1 MSDIAVPPMSKDN
14 IKGIA
19 NKFRETIGF
28 SNKLYFPIVQF
39 LEYFL
44 EDLGYQMEIV
54 EDHELNGA
62 YAVTYPNE
70 KLLKIRES
78 VYNGAVNNNPRDR
91 FTLAHELG
99 HIILHP
105 IEIIGDLKLA
115 RTNDIIPAYRNPE
128 WQANTFAG
136 ELLAPGNLI
145 VGMDKE
151 EISERCK
158 ISLQAAGIRYSDVSG
173 ESLLHKKRATV

>member
-14 IKGIA
+14 IKDIV

-28 SNKLYFPIVQF
+28 SDELYFPIVYF
-39 LEYFL
+39 LEYCL
-44 EDLGYQMEIV
+44 QDLGYRMEIV
-54 EDHELNGA
+54 EDHELNEA
-62 YAVTYPNE
+62 YAITYPNE

-78 VYNGAVNNNPRDR
+78 VYVGAVKENPRDR

-105 IEIIGDLKLA
+105 IERVGDLKLA
-115 RTNDIIPAYRNPE
+115 RINDSIPIYRNPE

-136 ELLAPGNLI
+136 ELLAPSRLI
-145 VGMDKE
+145 TGMDEK
-151 EISERCK
+151 EISEKCK
-158 ISLQAAGIRYSDVSG
+158 ISLQAAKIRKSDVLG
-173 ESLLHKKRATV
+173 

>member
-1 MSDIAVPPMSKDN
+1 MSDIAVPPMSKDK
-14 IKGIA
+14 IKYIV
-19 NKFRETIGF
+19 NKFREIIGF
-28 SNKLYFPIVQF
+28 GDELYFPIVQF
-39 LEYFL
+39 LEYCL
-44 EDLGYQMEIV
+44 CELGYQMEIV
-54 EDHELNGA
+54 EDHELNRA
-62 YAVTYPNE
+62 YAITYSNE

-78 VYNGAVNNNPRDR
+78 VYNGAVNDNPRDR

-105 IEIIGDLKLA
+105 VEIIGDLKLA
-115 RTNDIIPAYRNPE
+115 RTNDIIPSYRDPE

-136 ELLAPGNLI
+136 ELLAPSKLI
-145 VGMDKE
+145 VGMDKK

-158 ISLQAAGIRYSDVSG
+158 ISLQAAGIRYSNVSG

>member
-14 IKGIA
+14 IKGIV

-54 EDHELNGA
+54 EDRELNGA
-62 YAVTYPNE
+62 YAITYPNE

-78 VYNGAVNNNPRDR
+78 VYNGAVNDNPRDR

-105 IEIIGDLKLA
+105 VEIIGDLKLA
-115 RTNDIIPAYRNPE
+115 RTNDIIPAYRDPE
-128 WQANTFAG
+128 WQANTFAS
-136 ELLAPGNLI
+136 ELLAPSNLI
-145 VGMDKE
+145 VGMNTK

-158 ISLQAAGIRYSDVSG
+158 ISLQAARIRYSDVSG

>member
-1 MSDIAVPPMSKDN
+1 MQPFLQLSDRRMAYIGRL
-14 IKGIA
+14 KGV
-19 NKFRETIGF
+19 FV
-28 SNKLYFPIVQF
+28 L
-39 LEYFL
+39 
-44 EDLGYQMEIV
+44 
-54 EDHELNGA
+54 
-62 YAVTYPNE
+62 
-70 KLLKIRES
+70 
-78 VYNGAVNNNPRDR
+78 
-91 FTLAHELG
+91 TLAHELG

-115 RTNDIIPAYRNPE
+115 RTNDIIPTYRNPE

-136 ELLAPGNLI
+136 ELLAPSKLI

-158 ISLQAAGIRYSDVSG
+158 ISLEAAGIRYSNVSG